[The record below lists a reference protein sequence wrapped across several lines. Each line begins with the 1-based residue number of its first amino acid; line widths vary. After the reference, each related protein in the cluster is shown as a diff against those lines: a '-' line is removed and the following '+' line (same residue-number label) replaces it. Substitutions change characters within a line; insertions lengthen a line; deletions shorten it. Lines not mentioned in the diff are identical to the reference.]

1 MGVKEKYEEQL
12 ILLGK
17 AVSDFKLS
25 LDADMGKYDELEQNW
40 IKNAQVQK
48 FEFCIELLWKTV
60 KSFFEIQ
67 SEFYLT
73 PKQNIKELFL
83 HNIIDEELY
92 LGVMSC
98 IEDRNKLSHIYK
110 LEMFDLMAKNM
121 VQNYDSILQTKNC
134 IENYLK

>member
-1 MGVKEKYEEQL
+1 MGVKEKYQEQS

-17 AVSDFKLS
+17 AVTDFKLS
-25 LDADMGKYDELEQNW
+25 LDADMEKYNELEQNG

-67 SEFYLT
+67 SELFLT

-83 HNIIDEELY
+83 HNLIEKELY
-92 LGVMSC
+92 IGLMNC
-98 IEDRNKLSHIYK
+98 IDDRSKLSHVYK
-110 LEMFDLMAKNM
+110 L
-121 VQNYDSILQTKNC
+121 
-134 IENYLK
+134 